1 MKPHWI
7 QTYRFIEDLALQKH
21 SFRSGRMEKD
31 RTTEQIYGVGRNQR
45 FRPTPESWIPR
56 GGSP

>member
-31 RTTEQIYGVGRNQR
+31 TATEQIYGVGPKPKGLGPHTQQL
-45 FRPTPESWIPR
+45 
-56 GGSP
+56 